1 MALRKIVVQGEECL
15 TKVCRPVTEF
25 NPHLHQLLDDMLET
39 LEDANGAGLAAPQVG
54 VLRRVCVVLDEEDQL
69 IELVNPEIIYT
80 EGEQTGL
87 EGCLS
92 VPGKW
97 GIVTRPNRVRV
108 RAQDRDDDWFEAE
121 AEGLTARAFCH
132 EIEHLDGHLFVE
144 HTDHLMT
151 EEELEEKYQEMAAL
165 YGMTVPQLR
174 EQVPPA
180 RLQHDLK
187 LAKARAVVVDSALRK

>member
-54 VLRRVCVVLDEEDQL
+54 VLRRVCVVLDEDDQL
-69 IELVNPEIIYT
+69 IELVNPEIIRT

-92 VPGKW
+92 VPGKY
-97 GIVTRPNRVRV
+97 GVVTRPEVVRV
-108 RAQDRDDDWFEAE
+108 RAQDRDGEWFEVE
-121 AEGLTARAFCH
+121 DEGLTARCFCH

-144 HTDHLMT
+144 HTDHLLT
-151 EEELEEKYQEMAAL
+151 EEELEEYI
-165 YGMTVPQLR
+165 R
-174 EQVPPA
+174 
-180 RLQHDLK
+180 
-187 LAKARAVVVDSALRK
+187 RAEAENGDENE

>member
-54 VLRRVCVVLDEEDQL
+54 VLRRVCVVLDEDDQL
-69 IELVNPEIIYT
+69 IELVNPEIIRT

-92 VPGKW
+92 VPGKY
-97 GIVTRPNRVRV
+97 GVVTRPEVVRV
-108 RAQDRDDDWFEAE
+108 RAQDRDGDWFEVE
-121 AEGLTARAFCH
+121 DEGLTARCFCH

-144 HTDHLMT
+144 HTDRLM
-151 EEELEEKYQEMAAL
+151 EGEELQKWLEEHADEYEIE
-165 YGMTVPQLR
+165 GD
-174 EQVPPA
+174 EE
-180 RLQHDLK
+180 
-187 LAKARAVVVDSALRK
+187 

>member
-1 MALRKIVVQGEECL
+1 MALRRIVLQGDECL

-25 NPHLHQLLDDMLET
+25 NSRLHILLDDMTET
-39 LEDANGAGLAAPQVG
+39 LLDSGGVGLAAPQVG
-54 VLRRVCVVLDEEDQL
+54 ILRRVCVVQNEDDEI

-92 VPGKW
+92 VPGKY
-97 GIVTRPNRVRV
+97 GVVTRPEVVRV
-108 RAQDRDDDWFEAE
+108 RAQDRNGNFFEVMDSD
-121 AEGLTARAFCH
+121 LTARCFCH

-151 EEELEEKYQEMAAL
+151 EEELEEYMNQQE
-165 YGMTVPQLR
+165 
-174 EQVPPA
+174 E
-180 RLQHDLK
+180 DEE
-187 LAKARAVVVDSALRK
+187 

>member
-1 MALRKIVVQGEECL
+1 MIVLAVKPQVLGE
-15 TKVCRPVTEF
+15 
-25 NPHLHQLLDDMLET
+25 LLDDMAET
-39 LEDANGAGLAAPQVG
+39 MYQANGVGLAAPQVG
-54 VLRRVCVVLDEEDQL
+54 ILRRVVVIDVGDGI
-69 IELVNPEIIYT
+69 IELVNPEIIAA

-97 GIVTRPNRVRV
+97 GIVTRPDVVRV
-108 RAQDRDDDWFEAE
+108 RAQDRYGDWFEVE
-121 AEGLTARAFCH
+121 GEGLTARAFCH

-151 EEELEEKYQEMAAL
+151 EEELEEKYREMAAL